1 MKKLLL
7 LLLLLPTL
15 IQAEVLY
22 LVCEG
27 TNHTDKITVDYEYDK
42 KFYVEATDE
51 EIKIDEI
58 KVDDNYND
66 LTYFNAYIIDFKPMA
81 DDTSS
86 HYSYVKDKEFIKLDS
101 AYKYVRRSAKELYDV
116 CSETNYSLEINRMTG
131 KILTKYNRKNS
142 CGTKLSTHNTFK
154 GICKKRE
161 RTF

>member
-15 IQAEVLY
+15 IQAEALY

-27 TNHTDKITVDYEYDK
+27 TNHTDKKYVDYEYDK

-58 KVDDNYND
+58 KVDDDYND
-66 LTYFNAYIIDFKPMA
+66 YTYFNLYTIDFKPMA
-81 DDTSS
+81 DNTSS

-131 KILTKYNRKNS
+131 KILTKYNSKNS
-142 CGTKLSTHNTFK
+142 CGTKNFTHNTFK

-161 RTF
+161 RAF

>member
-7 LLLLLPTL
+7 LFLLLPNL
-15 IQAEVLY
+15 IQAEALY

-27 TNHTDKITVDYEYDK
+27 TNHTVKTTFDYEYDK

-58 KVDDNYND
+58 KDDYND
-66 LTYFNAYIIDFKPMA
+66 YTYFNLYTIDFKPMA

-131 KILTKYNRKNS
+131 KILTKYNRKNA